1 MRGKRIVGVIYWLL
15 PAYLLFQSVYQIQ
28 VLRGLEKT
36 YEQGE
41 SYIAEVVDFR
51 LKNMQAQSNGI
62 IELKFDIA
70 GGETVQKRM
79 TLPIQLAAQTRQ
91 YGKMPVRY
99 LADSPQPIVMIPTY
113 DFHHNMVRINVAILV
128 SSFLGT
134 LIMGFFVFRWSRR
147 IRDEVE
153 LKIERIDA

>member
-1 MRGKRIVGVIYWLL
+1 MRGKRIVGYIYWLL

-36 YEQGE
+36 YELGE
-41 SYIAEVVDFR
+41 SYVADVVDFR

-62 IELKFDIA
+62 IELKFNIA

-79 TLPIQLAAQTRQ
+79 TLPIQLAALTRQ
-91 YGKMPVRY
+91 YGKIPVRY
-99 LADSPQPIVMIPTY
+99 LADSSQPIVMIPTY
-113 DFHHNMVRINVAILV
+113 TFHHNMVRINVAILL

-134 LIMGFFVFRWSRR
+134 LIMGFFVLRWSRK
-147 IRDEVE
+147 IGTEPE
-153 LKIERIDA
+153 LKIERVD

>member
-1 MRGKRIVGVIYWLL
+1 MRGKRIVGYIYWLL

-36 YEQGE
+36 YERGE
-41 SYIAEVVDFR
+41 SYVADVVDFR

-79 TLPIQLAAQTRQ
+79 TLPIQLAALTRQ
-91 YGKMPVRY
+91 YGKIPVRY

-113 DFHHNMVRINVAILV
+113 TFHHNMVRINVAILL

-134 LIMGFFVFRWSRR
+134 LIMGFFVLRWSRK
-147 IRDEVE
+147 IGTEPE
-153 LKIERIDA
+153 LKIERID

>member
-1 MRGKRIVGVIYWLL
+1 MRGKRIVGYIYWLL

-41 SYIAEVVDFR
+41 SYIADVVDFR

-62 IELKFDIA
+62 IELRFDIA

-79 TLPIQLAAQTRQ
+79 TLPIQLAALTRQ
-91 YGKMPVRY
+91 YGKIPVRY

-113 DFHHNMVRINVAILV
+113 TFHHNMVRINVAILL

-134 LIMGFFVFRWSRR
+134 LVMGFFVLRWSRK
-147 IRDEVE
+147 IGTEAE
-153 LKIERIDA
+153 LKIERVD

>member
-1 MRGKRIVGVIYWLL
+1 MNGKKIVGYLYWLL
-15 PAYLLFQSVYQIQ
+15 PAYLLFQTVYQIQ
-28 VLRGLEKT
+28 VLRGLEHT

-41 SYIAEVVDFR
+41 SYVADVVDFR

-79 TLPIQLAAQTRQ
+79 TLPVQMAAQTRQ
-91 YGKMPVRY
+91 YGKIPVRY

-113 DFHHNMVRINVAILV
+113 DFHHNMVRINVAILL
-128 SSFLGT
+128 SSFLAT
-134 LIMGFFVFRWSRR
+134 MIMGYFVFKWSRR
-147 IRDEVE
+147 VRDEVE
-153 LKIERIDA
+153 LKIERVD

>member
-1 MRGKRIVGVIYWLL
+1 MRGKRIVGYIYWLL

-36 YEQGE
+36 YELGE
-41 SYIAEVVDFR
+41 SYVADVVDFR

-62 IELKFDIA
+62 IELKFNIA

-79 TLPIQLAAQTRQ
+79 TLPIQLAALTRQ
-91 YGKMPVRY
+91 YGKIPVRY

-113 DFHHNMVRINVAILV
+113 TFHHNMVRINVAILL

-134 LIMGFFVFRWSRR
+134 LIMGFFVLRWSRK
-147 IRDEVE
+147 IGTEPE
-153 LKIERIDA
+153 LKIERVD

>member
-1 MRGKRIVGVIYWLL
+1 MRGKRIVGYIYWLL

-36 YEQGE
+36 YELGE
-41 SYIAEVVDFR
+41 SYVADVVDFR

-62 IELKFDIA
+62 IELKFNIA

-79 TLPIQLAAQTRQ
+79 TLPIQLAALTRQ
-91 YGKMPVRY
+91 YGKIPVRY

-113 DFHHNMVRINVAILV
+113 TFHHNMVRINVAILL

-134 LIMGFFVFRWSRR
+134 LVMGFFVFRWSRK
-147 IRDEVE
+147 IGTEAE
-153 LKIERIDA
+153 LKIERVD

>member
-1 MRGKRIVGVIYWLL
+1 MRGKRIVGFIYWLL
-15 PAYLLFQSVYQIQ
+15 PAYLLFQTVYQIQ

-41 SYIAEVVDFR
+41 SYIADVVDFR

-79 TLPIQLAAQTRQ
+79 TLPVQLAAQTRQ

-134 LIMGFFVFRWSRR
+134 LIMGFFVFRWSRK
-147 IRDEVE
+147 IGTEAE
-153 LKIERIDA
+153 LKFERVDV

>member
-1 MRGKRIVGVIYWLL
+1 MTGKRIVGYIYWLL
-15 PAYLLFQSVYQIQ
+15 PAYLLFQTVYQIQ
-28 VLRGLEKT
+28 VLYGLETT

-41 SYIAEVVDFR
+41 SYVADVVDFR

-70 GGETVQKRM
+70 GGQTVQKRM
-79 TLPIQLAAQTRQ
+79 TLPVQLAAQTRQ
-91 YGKMPVRY
+91 YGKIPVRY

-113 DFHHNMVRINVAILV
+113 DFHHNMVRINVAILI

-134 LIMGFFVFRWSRR
+134 LIMGFFVFRWSRK
-147 IRDEVE
+147 IGTEPE
-153 LKIERIDA
+153 LKIERID

>member
-1 MRGKRIVGVIYWLL
+1 MRGKRIVGFIYWLL

-36 YEQGE
+36 YELGE
-41 SYIAEVVDFR
+41 SYVAEVVDFR

-113 DFHHNMVRINVAILV
+113 VFHHNMVRINVAILL

-134 LIMGFFVFRWSRR
+134 LIIGFFVLRWSRK
-147 IRDEVE
+147 IGTEPE
-153 LKIERIDA
+153 LKIERVDI